1 MAFIKGTYNIRPAMT
16 GYMYGEFGEMGGL
29 DEFGMGNY
37 EGLGKHHHGGGGH
50 HGGGHHGGGGYFY
63 PGGAYQ
69 YDWGP
74 SQVEIIVAEDSVCK
88 SCREGRVTGP
98 ACNDCGPKVP

>member
-1 MAFIKGTYNIRPAMT
+1 MAGKGMFNIRPAMT
-16 GYMYGEFGEMGGL
+16 GYIPDFGTPMNGL
-29 DEFGMGNY
+29 DDFGMGNY
-37 EGLGKHHHGGGGH
+37 VGFAGPHHHGGH
-50 HGGGHHGGGGYFY
+50 HGGGHGGGFWRPSYFG
-63 PGGAYQ
+63 PSS

-98 ACNDCGPKVP
+98 ACDDCGPKVP

>member
-16 GYMYGEFGEMGGL
+16 GYVAGFGDVGMGGL

-37 EGLGKHHHGGGGH
+37 EGLGKHHHGGH
-50 HGGGHHGGGGYFY
+50 HGGPGYSFMHAQ
-63 PGGAYQ
+63 PYQ